1 MKIRDA
7 IFQIKSLS
15 FDETLE
21 YLVTKA
27 KKKGEKCFVVTIN
40 SEIIMLARRDP
51 EYEEIL
57 KSANLALVDGIGA
70 VWAGKMFGKSFK
82 GRVHGSDLVEKLSQ
96 AVTKQPITVGFLGG
110 KGNVAK
116 LTAECLVSKYPGLKV
131 AFAASEWPG
140 LEVDKE
146 VSSIQYPVSSKKI
159 LNTGYSILNTPI
171 DILFVAFG
179 APKQEIWIYDNLP
192 NIDVRVAIGVG
203 GAFDFISGKVRR
215 APKFVRSLGLEWL
228 FRLIIQPWRIK
239 RQTNLLKFVILVLIE
254 KISG

>member
-146 VSSIQYPVSSKKI
+146 VSSIQ
-159 LNTGYSILNTPI
+159 PI

-179 APKQEIWIYDNLP
+179 SPKQEIWIYDNLP